1 VGLTLYYSQ
10 GSQAAED
17 EKLMVYLGEP
27 GDKPGSFYL
36 NLIIFLFDESQPV
49 ERRGSKAVDLA
60 L

>member
-17 EKLMVYLGEP
+17 EKLMVFLGEP

-49 ERRGSKAVDLA
+49 
-60 L
+60 